1 MGWALACP
9 QRGQAKAHPT
19 LPGVLITDARMT
31 MQRRNFLLN
40 ASAAAITTASYQRI
54 LGANDRLGMAL
65 IGSGR
70 RGREVM
76 KAFLTTGKAEL
87 RCIADVYD
95 VQRGRARDF
104 LGVRPDEV
112 VAIEEALS
120 RKDVD
125 AVLIGSPDHLHL
137 TQMLAALKAG
147 KHIYLEKPTSHQFE
161 EGAKFLA
168 AAKQFNKLV
177 VQTGTQ
183 QRSGAHYL
191 RAKEEIFEKGRL
203 GKVVFARAVWHDFP
217 WQRRKIEPQPKPVGL
232 DWERFLG
239 PAPKVA
245 YDWVRYH
252 SWRYFPDYGGGLLA
266 DILTH
271 WADVAQW
278 MMNETRPLNA
288 VATGGIYQMKDGR
301 VNPDTVNAVLQ
312 YAGGTNGNWNLT
324 FESSVLP
331 IRNERPGVFF
341 QGTEG
346 SLELTRAEYV
356 FTPLKGEAQVVKAEG
371 SLEVAHAANFIDAV
385 KSGKRPSADLQ
396 TGIEACNP
404 VHLAKAAYW
413 KKRRMAFDATGT
425 RMSEV

>member
-1 MGWALACP
+1 MRRRDW
-9 QRGQAKAHPT
+9 
-19 LPGVLITDARMT
+19 LIGIG
-31 MQRRNFLLN
+31 
-40 ASAAAITTASYQRI
+40 SAAITSASYSRI

-65 IGSGR
+65 VGSGR

-76 KAFLTTGKAEL
+76 KAFLSTGRIEL
-87 RCIADVYD
+87 RCLADVYD

-104 LGVRPDEV
+104 LAVKPSEV

-120 RKDVD
+120 RRDVD

-137 TQMLAALKAG
+137 THTLASLKAG
-147 KHIYLEKPTSHQFE
+147 KHIYLEKPTSHHFD
-161 EGAKFLA
+161 EGAKFIA
-168 AAKQFNKLV
+168 AVNQSGKV
-177 VQTGTQ
+177 CQTGTQ
-183 QRSGAHYL
+183 QRSGAHYR
-191 RAKEEIFEKGRL
+191 RAKEEIFDKGKL
-203 GKVVFARAVWHDFP
+203 GKVVFARAIWHDFP
-217 WQRRKIEPQPKPVGL
+217 WQRRKIEPQPKPAGL

-239 PAPKVA
+239 SAPKVA
-245 YDWVRYH
+245 YDWVRYD

-278 MMNETRPLNA
+278 MMNESRPLNA

-312 YAGGTNGNWNLT
+312 YGGGQNGTWNLT

-346 SLELTRAEYV
+346 TLEITRAEYV
-356 FTPLKGEAQVVKAEG
+356 FTPNKGEVQVVKAEG
-371 SLEVAHAANFIDAV
+371 NLEVAHANNFLDAV
-385 KSGKRPSADLQ
+385 KNGSRPSADVR

-413 KKRRMAFDATGT
+413 KKRRMKFDQTGT
-425 RMSEV
+425 RIVEDV